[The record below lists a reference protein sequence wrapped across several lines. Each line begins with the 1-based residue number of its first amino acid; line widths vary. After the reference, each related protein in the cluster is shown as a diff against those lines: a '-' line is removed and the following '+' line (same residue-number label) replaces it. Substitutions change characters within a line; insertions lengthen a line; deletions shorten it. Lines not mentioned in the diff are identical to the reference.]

1 MKTDYDK
8 EAPKPGKGLHVTGF
22 IITGVWA
29 ALVAAYII
37 YTWPAVWELDAN
49 ELGDFAAGAAAPL
62 AFLWLVLGFFQQGE
76 ELRNSGKA
84 LWLQGK
90 ELQASVEQQRDLVKA
105 TRDQLEFESERLA
118 AEREEIE
125 RKARPV
131 LKLIS
136 DGNVPNDAATRLYRF
151 RIMNS
156 GNPCTD
162 VAVYVGS
169 QKVSGEALL
178 PAGSQTGFHLPL
190 PYDKDV
196 GRIAITVTYLDARTL
211 PGRATFTVSGKPGHF
226 NIEVGHEGATP
237 LIPDQD

>member
-8 EAPKPGKGLHVTGF
+8 ETPKPGKGLPITGF

-29 ALVAAYII
+29 ALVAVYVFN
-37 YTWPAVWELDAN
+37 TWPAVWELHPN

-76 ELRNSGKA
+76 ELRYSGKA

-90 ELQASVEQQRDLVKA
+90 ELQASVEQQRELVQA
-105 TRDQLEFESERLA
+105 SRDQLKFEGERLA

-131 LKLIS
+131 LKLMS
-136 DGNVPNDAATRLYRF
+136 GGDRPNDAGTRFYLF

-169 QKVSGEALL
+169 HRVGGDTLL
-178 PAGSQTGFHLPL
+178 PAGATTSFELALPHDEDLGHLL
-190 PYDKDV
+190 
-196 GRIAITVTYLDARTL
+196 ITVTYLDARTL
-211 PGRATFTVSGKPGHF
+211 PGRATFTVSGRPGDF
-226 NIEVGHEGATP
+226 NIEAGHEGASP
-237 LIPDQD
+237 LILG